1 MSQPEKMPLP
11 KRLTNRMALT
21 RLAPR
26 PIPVEKQPAMIAI
39 MLVALATTASFVMP
53 DGFLLVAVTGLAV
66 AYRWRLL
73 IPIQLAIVIYLI
85 SVSEFAVQSMPLVAS
100 GGVFFPSMLLLV
112 LTAQWTAASTHKSS
126 SNNSGWESLL
136 YSAIFVA
143 GLYVLTVLAFTI
155 ANALGPQR
163 LYWALY
169 PHGIRLVVLIFLLG
183 GLFIGVRYAIGYYQL
198 NTQDVR
204 QSRMHIFHTAH
215 QASRT
220 EEWVLFRQRRARQ
233 VANSVSPIA
242 RNQDL
247 SRR

>member
-1 MSQPEKMPLP
+1 M
-11 KRLTNRMALT
+11 
-21 RLAPR
+21 
-26 PIPVEKQPAMIAI
+26 
-39 MLVALATTASFVMP
+39 
-53 DGFLLVAVTGLAV
+53 

-233 VANSVSPIA
+233 VANSVSPKA